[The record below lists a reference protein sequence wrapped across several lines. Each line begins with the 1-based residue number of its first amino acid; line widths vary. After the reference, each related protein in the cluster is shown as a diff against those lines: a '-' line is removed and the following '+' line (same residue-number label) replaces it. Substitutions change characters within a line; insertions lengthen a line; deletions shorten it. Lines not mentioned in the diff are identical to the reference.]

1 MATPHRTA
9 IAHRRDT
16 AAELDEWRAMAERAG
31 TTLSQLMRAA
41 MRRTRTW
48 TAEDSAAVR
57 ERTRQV
63 ARIGNNLN
71 QIARRAHRY
80 RGTADAVQVITTWS
94 PGWSLR
100 RARATTS
107 RRPAGRRPTACSS
120 GR

>member
-9 IAHRRDT
+9 IAHCRLT
-16 AAELDEWRAMAERAG
+16 AAELAEWRAKAERAG
-31 TTLSQLMRAA
+31 TTLSELMRAA

-71 QIARRAHRY
+71 QIARWANR
-80 RGTADAVQVITTWS
+80 
-94 PGWSLR
+94 
-100 RARATTS
+100 
-107 RRPAGRRPTACSS
+107 
-120 GR
+120 

>member
-9 IAHRRDT
+9 IAHCRVT
-16 AAELDEWRAMAERAG
+16 AAELAEWRAKAESAG
-31 TTLSQLMRAA
+31 TTLSELMRAA

-71 QIARRAHRY
+71 QIARWANRY
-80 RGTADAVQVITTWS
+80 RGAADAGQVIAH
-94 PGWSLR
+94 LVAVD
-100 RARATTS
+100 RAVRGLALT
-107 RRPAGRRPTACSS
+107 RGPDLPPRGEEGAC
-120 GR
+120 